1 VPIPHGAQYESQVEE
16 EPREVFVLAHGRC
29 KGAVV
34 RHADQVTVACRHATC
49 TAPTLALALADIRRR
64 VQ

>member
-1 VPIPHGAQYESQVEE
+1 MPIPHGAQYETQATQDAPELS
-16 EPREVFVLAHGRC
+16 VLAHGRC

-49 TAPTLALALADIRRR
+49 TAPTLELALADIRGR
-64 VQ
+64 VK